1 MSSERRS
8 EMNRR
13 ENVAQRRTTNGRACV
28 HCHYRKVRC
37 DVVDKGSPCSNCRVH
52 GQPNCQV
59 YQRSKTRSAGARGAH
74 VVAIAPKDP
83 EAEAAEAAAAAAAA
97 ACTSAQDEEHE
108 PGNLA
113 DLVYRQDLRDAELGQ
128 LGRMCFIGS
137 DVSNFGY
144 LVRQVAQ
151 PQRRDAFH
159 FGSRQFARRHT
170 AHELQRVPPEALTRC
185 AAPLER
191 RLLRAYFDR
200 VNPGWP
206 IVDEEHFTAQ
216 HRGGD
221 ARNPLMLPL
230 LNAML
235 LVGVHVLR
243 ARGEEEGEG
252 GGELAQLQKTFFRRA
267 KTLID
272 CRFEQDRTMYVQ
284 VALLM
289 TWYSD
294 GHEEIV
300 ANAWH
305 WIGFAIRIAIGH
317 GMHRDVTHSK
327 MLPVHR
333 RLWTRLW
340 WILFQFDTAVS
351 AAYGR
356 PQILNLDESD
366 VPELEPS
373 HFQGV
378 PNAQVDFAMQH
389 AKLCA
394 IFASAMRSRWA
405 LRSSTH
411 DRVAASRRADDALA
425 AFLLQLPP
433 ALKPSAAAARPSW
446 TATLHL
452 TYNNFVLL
460 LHRPPPVAD
469 TDAVSAACAD
479 PALCAGA
486 TASMAA
492 ILEAL
497 CCGNDDGGGGGGDD
511 ALWLY
516 GVHAAFTALIHV
528 SNELAAPS
536 PMVAARARS
545 LFDTLMD
552 ALRRL
557 ARYWQFAESLLRLF
571 RQKEASLL
579 SKDGVAAAA
588 AATAA
593 AGEPRL
599 SAAERFSLRP
609 APSVPVPWEDATG
622 GCGHAAPHRL
632 EDDYLASRS
641 AGEATQQ
648 QQQHDGELH
657 VDELMVE
664 GYPDSFALELFLAGM
679 DGSTHDCV

>member
-13 ENVAQRRTTNGRACV
+13 KNVAQRRTTNGRACV

-59 YQRSKTRSAGARGAH
+59 YQRSKTRSARARGAH

-83 EAEAAEAAAAAAAA
+83 EAEAAASAA

-206 IVDEEHFTAQ
+206 IVDEEHFMAQ
-216 HRGGD
+216 YRGGD

-243 ARGEEEGEG
+243 ARGEEEGGGGG

-366 VPELEPS
+366 VPELEPA

-433 ALKPSAAAARPSW
+433 ALKPSAAAAAARPSW
-446 TATLHL
+446 IATLHL

-460 LHRPPPVAD
+460 LHRPPPVAG

-497 CCGNDDGGGGGGDD
+497 CCGNDGGGGGGGGDD

-516 GVHAAFTALIHV
+516 GVHAAFTALIYV

-579 SKDGVAAAA
+579 VKDGVAAT
-588 AATAA
+588 ATTTA

-609 APSVPVPWEDATG
+609 APLVPVPWEDATG
-622 GCGHAAPHRL
+622 GCGHAAPQRS

-641 AGEATQQ
+641 AGEATQ

-679 DGSTHDCV
+679 DGSTQDCV

>member
-8 EMNRR
+8 DMNRR
-13 ENVAQRRTTNGRACV
+13 KNVAHRRTTNGRACV

-59 YQRSKTRSAGARGAH
+59 YQKSKTRSARAH

-83 EAEAAEAAAAAAAA
+83 EAAAAA
-97 ACTSAQDEEHE
+97 AQDEEHE

-170 AHELQRVPPEALTRC
+170 AHELQRVPAEALARC

-200 VNPGWP
+200 VNRGWP
-206 IVDEEHFTAQ
+206 IVDEEHFMAQ
-216 HRGGD
+216 YRGGGGGD

-243 ARGEEEGEG
+243 ARGEEEHGAG
-252 GGELAQLQKTFFRRA
+252 GQEELAPLQATFFRRA

-317 GMHRDVTHSK
+317 GMHRDATHSK

-366 VPELEPS
+366 VPELEPA

-425 AFLLQLPP
+425 AFLVQLPP
-433 ALKPSAAAARPSW
+433 ALKPSAVARGLAAPW

-460 LHRPPPVAD
+460 LHRPPPVAG

-497 CCGNDDGGGGGGDD
+497 CCDNDDGNGGGGGDD

-536 PMVAARARS
+536 PMVAARARG

-557 ARYWQFAESLLRLF
+557 ARFWQFAENLLRLF

-579 SKDGVAAAA
+579 KDGVAAAA
-588 AATAA
+588 TAA
-593 AGEPRL
+593 VAVGESRL

-609 APSVPVPWEDATG
+609 APLAQVSWEDATG
-622 GCGHAAPHRL
+622 GGGHAVSQRF
-632 EDDYLASRS
+632 EDNYSASS
-641 AGEATQQ
+641 AAGEAT

-679 DGSTHDCV
+679 DGSTQDCV

>member
-13 ENVAQRRTTNGRACV
+13 KNVAQRRTTNGRACV

-59 YQRSKTRSAGARGAH
+59 YQKSKTRSARARGAH

-83 EAEAAEAAAAAAAA
+83 EAAAAAA
-97 ACTSAQDEEHE
+97 TSGTSSAQDEEHE

-113 DLVYRQDLRDAELGQ
+113 DLIYRQDLRDAELGQ

-206 IVDEEHFTAQ
+206 IVDEEHFMAQ
-216 HRGGD
+216 YRGGD
-221 ARNPLMLPL
+221 PRNPLMLPL

-235 LVGVHVLR
+235 L
-243 ARGEEEGEG
+243 
-252 GGELAQLQKTFFRRA
+252 
-267 KTLID
+267 
-272 CRFEQDRTMYVQ
+272 

-317 GMHRDVTHSK
+317 GMHRDATHSK

-366 VPELEPS
+366 VPELEPA

-425 AFLLQLPP
+425 AFLVQLPP
-433 ALKPSAAAARPSW
+433 ALKPSAATRGLAAPSW
-446 TATLHL
+446 SATLHL

-460 LHRPPPVAD
+460 LHRPPPVAG

-497 CCGNDDGGGGGGDD
+497 CCDDGGGGGGGGDD

-516 GVHAAFTALIHV
+516 GVHAAFTALIYV
-528 SNELAAPS
+528 SNELAAPN
-536 PMVAARARS
+536 PIVAARARG

-571 RQKEASLL
+571 RQKEASLF
-579 SKDGVAAAA
+579 KDGGATAMATVAAA
-588 AATAA
+588 AA

-609 APSVPVPWEDATG
+609 APLAQMPWEDAMG
-622 GCGHAAPHRL
+622 GGGHAALQRF
-632 EDDYLASRS
+632 ENEYSAASGL

-648 QQQHDGELH
+648 QQQQQQHGGELH

-679 DGSTHDCV
+679 DGSTQDCV

>member
-13 ENVAQRRTTNGRACV
+13 KNVAQRRTTNGRACV

-59 YQRSKTRSAGARGAH
+59 YQRSKTRSARARGAH
-74 VVAIAPKDP
+74 AVAIAPKDP
-83 EAEAAEAAAAAAAA
+83 EAEAAAA

-170 AHELQRVPPEALTRC
+170 AHELQRVPPEALARC

-206 IVDEEHFTAQ
+206 IVDEEHFMAQ
-216 HRGGD
+216 YRGGD

-243 ARGEEEGEG
+243 ARGEEEGG

-366 VPELEPS
+366 VPELEPA

-433 ALKPSAAAARPSW
+433 ALKPSAAGAGAARPSW

-460 LHRPPPVAD
+460 LHRPPPVAG

-497 CCGNDDGGGGGGDD
+497 CCGNDGGGGGGGDD

-516 GVHAAFTALIHV
+516 GVHAAFTALIYV

-579 SKDGVAAAA
+579 SKDGVAAT
-588 AATAA
+588 ATTTTA

-609 APSVPVPWEDATG
+609 APLVPVPWEDATG
-622 GCGHAAPHRL
+622 GCGHAAPQRL

-648 QQQHDGELH
+648 QQHHGELH

-679 DGSTHDCV
+679 DGSTQDCV

>member
-13 ENVAQRRTTNGRACV
+13 KNVAQRRTTNGRACV

-59 YQRSKTRSAGARGAH
+59 YQRSKTRSARARGAH

-83 EAEAAEAAAAAAAA
+83 EAEAAAAA

-206 IVDEEHFTAQ
+206 IVDEEHFMAQ
-216 HRGGD
+216 YRGGD

-243 ARGEEEGEG
+243 ARGEEEGGGGG

-366 VPELEPS
+366 VPELEPA

-433 ALKPSAAAARPSW
+433 ALKPSAAAAAAAARPSW

-460 LHRPPPVAD
+460 LHRPPPVAG

-497 CCGNDDGGGGGGDD
+497 CCDDGGAGGDD

-516 GVHAAFTALIHV
+516 GVHAAFTALIYV

-579 SKDGVAAAA
+579 LKDGVAAAA
-588 AATAA
+588 TTA

-609 APSVPVPWEDATG
+609 APLAPVPWEDATG
-622 GCGHAAPHRL
+622 GCGHAAPQRL

-641 AGEATQQ
+641 AGEATQ

-679 DGSTHDCV
+679 DGSTQDCV